1 LALQNENSKST
12 FGIIIEHRVNMKYTL
27 YFSILTLAIALFSC
41 DDEQDFITDG
51 NFDLEFSVDTLRFD
65 TVFTQLGSATR
76 SFKVYNRNDRPVRI
90 QKVSIAGNE
99 GGRFMM
105 NVDGIPG
112 DEVED
117 VEIFGNDSIY
127 VFVETTIDPDQ
138 PLSESPFVIEDRVIF
153 NTGEKE
159 ESVRLEAWGQ
169 NANYI
174 PNRFNKGGVT
184 LLSCDNETVVW
195 DDPKPYVIYGVLL
208 IDTCVLEVAAGTR
221 IHVHGGVAQNDLFGV
236 FNDGLIYTLSQG
248 SIRMLGTKEDSIVIQ
263 GDRLE
268 EGFAEASG
276 QWQGVVIG
284 RGSRGNLMEYTT
296 VKNGVFSV
304 YVDSLAEFTARNS
317 RFYNT
322 NSSGVI
328 GFNST
333 INLENCLLYNNQ
345 ANSLQLILGGSYDF
359 KYCTVASYGVDAS
372 AAYMSNYFCYDQFC
386 NVSAQA
392 PLKAAFTNCI
402 LYGSS
407 RDELVLDD
415 GFDAQVPELYNIA
428 FNNCVVKVDQI
439 LDDEEAGYAD
449 FLENQCVN
457 CINATRDDALFV
469 SVSDD
474 NYRLDTL
481 SVAEMQALPLPDIT
495 ADIVGNERD
504 AGQPD
509 IGCFEYQ
516 Y

>member
-1 LALQNENSKST
+1 M
-12 FGIIIEHRVNMKYTL
+12 IDMKYTL
-27 YFSILTLAIALFSC
+27 YLLAIFMAFAICSC
-41 DDEQDFITDG
+41 NNDQEIITDG
-51 NFDLEFSVDTLRFD
+51 NFTLEFSLDTLRFD

-76 SFKVYNRNDRPVRI
+76 SFKVYNRGDKAVSI
-90 QKVSIAGNE
+90 QNISIAGNE

-105 NVDGIPG
+105 NVDGIAG

-117 VEIFGNDSIY
+117 VVVWANDSIY

-138 PLSESPFVIEDRVIF
+138 PLSVSPFVIEDRIIF

-159 ESVRLEAWGQ
+159 QSVMLEAWGQ

-174 PNRFNKGGVT
+174 PNRFNKGGIT
-184 LLSCDNETVVW
+184 LLSCDNQTIVW
-195 DDPKPYVIYGVLL
+195 DDPKPYVVYGVLL

-221 IHVHGGVAQNDLFGV
+221 IHVHGGVAQNEVFGV

-248 SIRMLGTKEDSIVIQ
+248 SIRLLGTREDSIIIQ

-268 EGFAEASG
+268 EGFAEESG
-276 QWQGVVIG
+276 QWQGMVIG
-284 RGSRGNLMEYTT
+284 RGSRGNLMEYTV

-328 GFNST
+328 GFNSQIT
-333 INLENCLLYNNQ
+333 LENCLLYNNQ
-345 ANSLQLILGGSYDF
+345 ANALQLILGGVYDF
-359 KYCTVASYGVDAS
+359 KYCTVANYGVDAS
-372 AAYMSNYFCYDQFC
+372 ALYMSNYFCYDFNC

-392 PLKAAFTNCI
+392 PLLASFTNCI
-402 LYGSS
+402 LFGSG
-407 RDELVLDD
+407 RDELVFDD
-415 GFDAQVPELYNIA
+415 GFNAQNPALYNIA
-428 FNNCVVKVDQI
+428 FNNCIVKLDQV
-439 LDDEEAGYAD
+439 LDDEEGGYAD
-449 FLENQCVN
+449 FLEKQCVN
-457 CINATRDDALFV
+457 CINASRDDALFV
-469 SVSDD
+469 SVSND

-481 SVAEMQALPLPDIT
+481 SVAEMQALPLSEIT
-495 ADIVGNERD
+495 TDIVGNGRD
-504 AGQPD
+504 ASQPD